1 MNRRPRNPR
10 RGDVRPAAPDPTG
23 RSGARGEDLAAA
35 HLRGKGFRVLARNLR
50 TVHGEIDLLV
60 RRRRLYAAV
69 EVKARADH
77 PAPERCVD
85 GERLDRM
92 AGALLGLAPGL
103 RPRPR
108 ALRLD
113 VVAVRWLP
121 DASAEVYH
129 FATVRSLEV
138 PVRASGSDCLWRRTE
153 GGGYG
158 WPMAGRAWTRC
169 ATAARRL
176 LSWLGRP
183 WRRSHLS

>member
-1 MNRRPRNPR
+1 MNRRPRSPR
-10 RGDVRPAAPDPTG
+10 RGDVRGAAY
-23 RSGARGEDLAAA
+23 SGARGEDLAAA
-35 HLRGKGFRVLARNLR
+35 HLRSKGFRVLARNLR

-113 VVAVRWLP
+113 V
-121 DASAEVYH
+121 
-129 FATVRSLEV
+129 
-138 PVRASGSDCLWRRTE
+138 
-153 GGGYG
+153 
-158 WPMAGRAWTRC
+158 
-169 ATAARRL
+169 
-176 LSWLGRP
+176 
-183 WRRSHLS
+183 

>member
-1 MNRRPRNPR
+1 MNRRPRSRR
-10 RGDVRPAAPDPTG
+10 RGDGRGSASTSTG
-23 RSGARGEDLAAA
+23 SSGARGEDLAAA
-35 HLRGKGFRVLARNLR
+35 YLRGKGFRVLARNLR

-121 DASAEVYH
+121 DAPAEVYH
-129 FATVRSLEV
+129 FATVRSLEL
-138 PVRASGSDCLWRRTE
+138 PVRASGPDCLWRRPE
-153 GGGYG
+153 AGGYG
-158 WPMAGRAWTRC
+158 WPIAGRAWMR
-169 ATAARRL
+169 
-176 LSWLGRP
+176 
-183 WRRSHLS
+183 

>member
-1 MNRRPRNPR
+1 MKRRPRSR
-10 RGDVRPAAPDPTG
+10 RRDDLGPIARNGA

-35 HLRGKGFRVLARNLR
+35 YLRSLGFRVLARNLR

-85 GERLDRM
+85 GDRLDRM
-92 AGALLGLAPGL
+92 AKALLGLAPGL

-113 VVAVRWLP
+113 VVAVRWRP
-121 DASAEVYH
+121 GAPAEVYH
-129 FATVRSLEV
+129 FATVRSLAV
-138 PVRASGSDCLWRRTE
+138 PVRGTGPHCLWRRPE
-153 GGGYG
+153 AGGYG
-158 WPMAGRAWTRC
+158 WPMAGRAWMRC

-183 WRRSHLS
+183 WRRSHPS